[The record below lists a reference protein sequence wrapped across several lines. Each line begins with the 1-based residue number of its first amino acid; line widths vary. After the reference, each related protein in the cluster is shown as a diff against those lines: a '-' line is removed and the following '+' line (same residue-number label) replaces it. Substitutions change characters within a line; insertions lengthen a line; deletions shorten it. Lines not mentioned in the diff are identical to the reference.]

1 MRILLHYLLVF
12 VIAVLPLQGGA
23 IAAMPAGAGMV
34 EAHHAHM
41 AMQSDAG
48 PADMA
53 DMAGMAECCQE
64 GDQIAQ
70 AGSAHAKCNSSANC
84 CVGAVAPP
92 NALAGLSDHFTSLSA
107 WSSREPA
114 MTIFVP
120 PTLERP
126 PRLAC

>member
-12 VIAVLPLQGGA
+12 VVAILPLQGGA
-23 IAAMPAGAGMV
+23 IAAVPAGSAMAI
-34 EAHHAHM
+34 EHHAHM
-41 AMQSDAG
+41 AKSDIG
-48 PADMA
+48 HTDMVVT
-53 DMAGMAECCQE
+53 AECCHE
-64 GDQIAQ
+64 GGQIAKV
-70 AGSAHAKCNSSANC
+70 GNAHAKCSSSANC

-92 NALAGLSDHFTSLSA
+92 STLAGITDCFTSLGA

-114 MTIFVP
+114 MTAVVP

>member
-23 IAAMPAGAGMV
+23 IAAMPAGAAMAT
-34 EAHHAHM
+34 EHHAHM
-41 AMQSDAG
+41 AMQSEAG
-48 PADMA
+48 PA
-53 DMAGMAECCQE
+53 DMAGMAECCHE
-64 GDQIAQ
+64 GDQIAKV
-70 AGSAHAKCNSSANC
+70 GSPHAKCNSSANC

-92 NALAGLSDHFTSLSA
+92 SALAGLSGHFTSLSA

-114 MTIFVP
+114 MTAFVP